1 MIVVCVLYAHDPSA
15 RFDLDYYRERHLPL
29 VRELLEPM
37 GMRSLTYYQPVATGA
52 EPAFQLIAE
61 LRFDT
66 MADTEAALTAHG
78 PTTQA
83 DIANF
88 TELKPLVLIGEE
100 IQA

>member
-1 MIVVCVLYAHDPSA
+1 VIVVSVRYPHDPSA
-15 RFDLDYYRERHLPL
+15 RFHPDHYRERHLPL

-37 GMRSLTYYQPVATGA
+37 GMRSLTYYRPVAA
-52 EPAFQLIAE
+52 DSEPPFQLIAE

-66 MADTEAALTAHG
+66 MAATEAALTAHG

-100 IQA
+100 LQA